1 METNSHW
8 RCGNTARKYEFINV
22 NPLPECYD
30 HVTQNAFSL
39 NYNLAAIR
47 KAQDSAHPID
57 LVEHSVREASKPALE
72 VTFEP

>member
-1 METNSHW
+1 
-8 RCGNTARKYEFINV
+8 V